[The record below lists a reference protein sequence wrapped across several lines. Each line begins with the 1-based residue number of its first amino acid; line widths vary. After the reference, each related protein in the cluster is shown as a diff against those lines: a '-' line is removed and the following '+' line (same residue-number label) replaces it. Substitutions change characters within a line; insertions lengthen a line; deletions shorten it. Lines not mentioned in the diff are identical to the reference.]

1 MRRVFALVVFITC
14 FQGLAIAMGR
24 PKGQPEEGAPRDFV
38 VETTLDSRGV
48 SAPVE
53 LRVPEGTRS
62 FTVVVEGDDDRLYA
76 LASLE
81 SGGSDLVGLDP
92 RRLSTLGGEMAR
104 LYFDEELSRMPGK
117 LHQVLRLGTSVLTL
131 PNQPGQPIVAGTIRL
146 RVASDA
152 RGTGKVRVIFRA
164 TPDDGAT
171 VLRLRLV
178 SHSRVFDPSVTSPE
192 VTPFLGALQAEVAR
206 ILEPAGLRVRFEP
219 ALRVADSPYSVLSG
233 LSEPQE
239 HPFSPAVA
247 MVHDLAVRG
256 VPNVAGALNV
266 FLVDAMEGF
275 SGISLG
281 SPGPFDPSHRYF
293 GVFASL
299 AAGTPAVARTIAHEV
314 CHFLGLSHVTGQGRS
329 GVVVTD
335 PIDDTR
341 PGEGNLMDRGGGT
354 RLTPG
359 QVLVLR
365 GSPLLGLLSLDP
377 AHP

>member
-1 MRRVFALVVFITC
+1 MRVLLPVLYFFSY
-14 FQGLAIAMGR
+14 FQGLAFAMACAN
-24 PKGQPEEGAPRDFV
+24 GQAEEPAPSEIQ
-38 VETTLDSRGV
+38 VETTLDDRGI

-53 LRVPEGTRS
+53 LKIPGGIRS

-81 SGGSDLVGLDP
+81 SGGVNLVGLDP
-92 RRLSTLGGEMAR
+92 GRLLTLGGEMAR
-104 LYFDEELSRMPGK
+104 LYFEEELSRMPGK
-117 LHQVLRLGTSVLTL
+117 LPQVIRMGTFVLTL
-131 PNQPGQPIVAGTIRL
+131 PNQPGQPAPGGTIRL

-152 RGTGKVRVIFRA
+152 RGSGKAQVIFRA
-164 TPDDGAT
+164 TPDDGAS

-178 SHSRVFDPSVTSPE
+178 SYSRVFDPTVASPE
-192 VTPFLGALQAEVAR
+192 LVALQAEVAR

-219 ALRVADSPYSVLSG
+219 AVRVADSPFSVLSG

-239 HPFSPAVA
+239 HPLSPAVA
-247 MVHDLAVRG
+247 MVRDLARRG
-256 VPNVAGALNV
+256 VPNPTGALSV
-266 FLVDAMEGF
+266 FLVDAMEGA

-281 SPGPFDPSHRYF
+281 TPGPVDLSHRYF

-299 AAGTPAVARTIAHEV
+299 AAGIPAVARTVAHEV
-314 CHFLGLSHVTGQGRS
+314 CHFLGLSHVTGRGRS

-359 QVLVLR
+359 QVMVLR
-365 GSPLLGLLSLDP
+365 ASPLLQTADVLPHSP
-377 AHP
+377 